1 MTAHTKI
8 PIFLKHT
15 LSLIIKQL
23 IPKKYKN
30 ILVRSLYIFTALYLL
45 VFLKEFATQL
55 YILLH

>member
-1 MTAHTKI
+1 MWKVI
-8 PIFLKHT
+8 KD

-30 ILVRSLYIFTALYLL
+30 ILVRSLYIFNALYLL

-55 YILLH
+55 YILSHW